1 MSAFW
6 LALSFL
12 TRLPVPSR
20 FAATPAHSGQSVL
33 CYPLV
38 GLLIGVLL
46 VSARA
51 ALAAHPALGPALVL
65 ALWAGITGGLHL
77 DGLADCADAWIGGQG
92 DRDRGLLIMKDPRCG
107 PAAITALI
115 TTLLVKY
122 GALVELGTDPHAA
135 LLWAP
140 VLGRGAVAFWLLNLP
155 YVRGQGLGSAL
166 VEHLP
171 RRDAGAVLMLTAILA
186 GIVLG
191 LPLLLWS
198 AGAAWGLALIMR
210 RWLGGWTGDT
220 LGAGIELLETAVLAG
235 AVLIG
240 A

>member
-12 TRLPVPSR
+12 TRLPVPTR
-20 FAATPAHSGQSVL
+20 FAVTPVHSGQAVL

-38 GLLIGVLL
+38 GLLIGILL
-46 VSARA
+46 VSART
-51 ALAAHPALGPALVL
+51 ALAAHPMLGSALIL

-92 DRDRGLLIMKDPRCG
+92 DRERSLLIMKDPRCG
-107 PAAITALI
+107 PAAITALM

-140 VLGRGAVAFWLLNLP
+140 VLGRAAVAFWLLNLP
-155 YVRGQGLGSAL
+155 YVRAQGLGSAL
-166 VEHLP
+166 VEYLP
-171 RRDAGAVLMLTAILA
+171 RRGAGAVLTLTAILA
-186 GIVLG
+186 GIALG
-191 LPLLLWS
+191 LPLLLWT
-198 AGAAWGLALIMR
+198 AGAAWGLAVIMR

-220 LGAGIELLETAVLAG
+220 LGAGIELVEVAVLAG
-235 AVLIG
+235 AVMIG
-240 A
+240 P